1 MPRYQRPGSSTTKN
15 NRLPDQKDQLH
26 PTTKKPNQQPF
37 PLSAVMDKHEKMTDT
52 TEKFFVGGEIEEA
65 PAPEDEVMGA
75 QMEGQ
80 AERLLQE
87 EEEVEE
93 ERTDEVTAV
102 VEGDRGEQSTARGI
116 IPISSSFPR
125 FSNERTPLLR
135 PSPSFV
141 G

>member
-1 MPRYQRPGSSTTKN
+1 
-15 NRLPDQKDQLH
+15 
-26 PTTKKPNQQPF
+26 
-37 PLSAVMDKHEKMTDT
+37 MDKHEKMTDT

-87 EEEVEE
+87 EEEAEE